1 VRGFVTLY
9 AHGRIVLVDDL
20 VYDKDPVASDALCRN
35 MLGLIA
41 DTSVKIANTPINFP
55 RRDPSN
61 TATYRFLGT
70 PNFNLHAIALALS
83 TTTSTASSSAIRNHG
98 VVGVED
104 STSNAVGGLS
114 CNGTSTSGGCW
125 YHTGG
130 AIMKVFHRTYGV
142 AGTGLK
148 RSLTPDPCQAQQTN
162 RRPPFFP
169 LTGRYVDY
177 KWYDVD
183 TREADTW
190 TEIKTYLARL
200 RGNNRKVP

>member
-1 VRGFVTLY
+1 
-9 AHGRIVLVDDL
+9 
-20 VYDKDPVASDALCRN
+20 
-35 MLGLIA
+35 
-41 DTSVKIANTPINFP
+41 
-55 RRDPSN
+55 
-61 TATYRFLGT
+61 
-70 PNFNLHAIALALS
+70 
-83 TTTSTASSSAIRNHG
+83 
-98 VVGVED
+98 
-104 STSNAVGGLS
+104 
-114 CNGTSTSGGCW
+114 
-125 YHTGG
+125 
-130 AIMKVFHRTYGV
+130 MKVFHRTYGV